1 MSEFRTFIDEVTQST
16 YYKGANI
23 LQYSDGGGE
32 LYVSFQTLLRFL
44 DEHVNM
50 KSNGKSVI
58 SIDWK
63 SDKPFFAYSTSVS
76 FNLLKCYLCNSYVP
90 TSDGAFAQNSIQPFE
105 AFNKFSTTLVTTTQD
120 GKTTVI
126 VSQQQADQNK
136 KIEAINSKITQ
147 ANPTGEGYLTYPQ
160 VGNINYIYLNAGFVA
175 EQMTKQADAA
185 DSAVSVRKLLQAI
198 CDEIGKALGSIND
211 FQVIIDDD
219 ENIIT
224 IVDYNQKRIKGLADI
239 GGSEVTTIKAQ
250 GLGSFVTGIS
260 AQSSITPELATMI
273 SIGAQA
279 NGNKPGVEAVSFS
292 LMNKGLIDRF
302 YVEKSPPGETDKT
315 DEDLLA
321 KSEKDRSTKYQQTR
335 AAYITFIANQKESSD
350 KVLLKST
357 DKLNLENICSDF
369 YKTLLG
375 AFTNSGQA
383 STSFIP
389 IKLDIS
395 LAGMSGIKIFQRF
408 TLSGDVLPY
417 TYKDNFDFV
426 IMGVSHE
433 VSSNGVWT
441 TKLSAIIA
449 LKEETTKTS
458 TGTFMYIGDK
468 GTEGV
473 SAGGASTVGASTGGA
488 SKSLTGKFKGSTTIS
503 AAETISFMTD
513 VLIGLGIT
521 NPNQYQIQ
529 FMKSWRQHEGAQ
541 AAWNPLNSTKSKP
554 GATIFNYATVKNY
567 PDRAT
572 GLEATIDTLKL
583 DYYIKVREAIKD
595 IKVEKDIDKAMQA
608 VNDSPWGSNFIPPK
622 AGSWKKL
629 TNLIYKDPI
638 IKRG

>member
-1 MSEFRTFIDEVTQST
+1 MGEFKTFIDQVTQST

-32 LYVSFQTLLRFL
+32 LYISFQVLLKFL
-44 DEHVNM
+44 DEYVNM

-58 SIDWK
+58 SIDWE
-63 SDKPFFAYSTSVS
+63 SDKPFFAFSTSVS
-76 FNLLKCYLCNSYVP
+76 FNLLKCYLYNNYVP
-90 TSDGAFAQNSIQPFE
+90 TSDGAFVQNNIQPFE
-105 AFNKFSTTLVTTTQD
+105 AFNKFTTAPVTSTQD

-136 KIEAINSKITQ
+136 KIEAINSKYAQ
-147 ANPTGEGYLTYPQ
+147 NKPAGKAYLTYPQ
-160 VGNINYIYLNAGFVA
+160 VGNINHIYLNAGFVA

-185 DSAVSVRKLLQAI
+185 DSAVSIRKLLQAI

-315 DEDLLA
+315 DQDLLA
-321 KSEKDRSTKYQQTR
+321 KSEKDRSTKYQETR
-335 AAYITFIANQKESSD
+335 TAYITFIANQKESSD

-369 YKTLLG
+369 YKTLIG

-389 IKLDIS
+389 VKLDIS

-449 LKEETTKTS
+449 LKEEITKTS
-458 TGTFMYIGDK
+458 TGTFMYIGD
-468 GTEGV
+468 TETE
-473 SAGGASTVGASTGGA
+473 GASTGGTSTGGA
-488 SKSLTGKFKGSTTIS
+488 SKSLAGKFKGSTTIS
-503 AAETISFMTD
+503 TAETVSFMTD
-513 VLIGLGIT
+513 VLKGLGIT
-521 NPNQYQIQ
+521 NPNEYQIQ
-529 FMKSWRQHEGAQ
+529 FMVSWRQHEGAQ
-541 AAWNPLNSTKSKP
+541 AAWNPLNSTIKKP
-554 GATIFNYATVKNY
+554 GATIYNYATVKNY

-572 GLEATIDTLKL
+572 GLSATIDTLKL
-583 DYYIKVREAIKD
+583 KYYIKVRKAIKD
-595 IKVEKDIDKAMQA
+595 IKVENDIDKAMQA

-622 AGSWKKL
+622 AGSWKRL

-638 IKRG
+638 EKRG